1 MLPLFALKHGIAE
14 LIMSAQ
20 RARRLV
26 KMADYYALIKKAV
39 ASSSSRESRRAL
51 YERARAAQLTQLLAI
66 CPPLSKTEIT
76 CEQLALE
83 EALHKVETEATPAPV
98 GIPVPLFN
106 DLVIAADNIGKPIVR
121 FENHSSVV
129 QATRPANWVSPVPA
143 IKMPQPMTVKGDAT
157 GRLIKYWRWHARLPV
172 AASKLGASQ

>member
-1 MLPLFALKHGIAE
+1 
-14 LIMSAQ
+14 
-20 RARRLV
+20 
-26 KMADYYALIKKAV
+26 MADYYALIKKAV

-83 EALHKVETEATPAPV
+83 EAVHKVETEATPAPD
-98 GIPVPLFN
+98 GIAVPRFD
-106 DLVIAADNIGKPIVR
+106 DLVVAAENIGKPIVR

-129 QATRPANWVSPVPA
+129 QATRLANRVSPVPA
-143 IKMPQPMTVKGDAT
+143 IEVPQPMTVKGDAT
-157 GRLIKYWRWHARLPV
+157 GRLITYWRWHARLPV
-172 AASKLGASQ
+172 STSKAPDDNIRHRPSGAI